1 MVDLAPAVAAVRSFN
16 RSYTKVIGVLDEGLL
31 KSPYTLTEVRV
42 LFEIA
47 HAGPDGASVA
57 RIREDLGLDAGY
69 LSRILARFDGE
80 GLGVKGRAASDA
92 RRGTVALTERGR
104 GVFSGLDERS
114 SEQVA
119 AWLSRLGAG
128 DRGRL
133 VEAMGQIGG
142 LLDFET
148 GVGAASGAA
157 MRASGSASGA
167 SSSSG
172 GVTLRPPRPGDYG
185 WAVER
190 HGTLYATERAFDETF
205 EADVARIVADYA
217 SSHDADREAFWI
229 AEALGRRVGCVACVR
244 RPTDDGVDTAQL
256 RILLVDPTARGLGV
270 GRLLVEECV
279 EFARKAGYRRMTLYT
294 VDGLT
299 AAHRIYRA
307 LGFEIVRQAAVEM
320 WGHHLVEQEWLLE
333 LG

>member
-1 MVDLAPAVAAVRSFN
+1 MVDLAPAVASVRSFN
-16 RSYTKVIGVLDEGLL
+16 RGYTKVIGVLDEGLL

-47 HAGPDGASVA
+47 HAGPGGASVA

-80 GLGVKGRAASDA
+80 GLAVKGRTASDA

-104 GVFSGLDERS
+104 AVFSGLDERS

-128 DRGRL
+128 DRVRL
-133 VEAMGQIGG
+133 VEAMGQIGA
-142 LLDFET
+142 LLNFEA
-148 GVGAASGAA
+148 GATST
-157 MRASGSASGA
+157 SA
-167 SSSSG
+167 SSSASAPATLA

-185 WAVER
+185 WVVER
-190 HGTLYATERAFDETF
+190 HGTLYAAERAFDETF

-217 SSHDADREAFWI
+217 GSHDPEREAFWI
-229 AEALGRRVGCVACVR
+229 AEAMGRRVGCVACVR
-244 RPTDDGVDTAQL
+244 RPADDGVDTAQL
-256 RILLVDPTARGLGV
+256 RILLVDPAARGLGV
-270 GRLLVEECV
+270 GRRLVRECV
-279 EFARKAGYRRMTLYT
+279 EFARKAGYRRMVLYT

-299 AAHRIYRA
+299 SAHKIYRS
-307 LGFEIVRQAAVEM
+307 LGFEITHQAAVEI
-320 WGHHLVEQEWLLE
+320 WGHHLVEQHWRLE